1 MKFAVF
7 CCQTLKEETLT
18 RETATT
24 LSFQRQKERRK
35 MERGERMEE
44 ASEQVSNEEP
54 ECDVMYVCYTLQIQ
68 YRYVSVN
75 NPTNVQQVF
84 KHNHCFIVKDIKYSL

>member
-1 MKFAVF
+1 MSM
-7 CCQTLKEETLT
+7 
-18 RETATT
+18 

-54 ECDVMYVCYTLQIQ
+54 ECDVMYIYYTLQIQ
-68 YRYVSVN
+68 YRYV
-75 NPTNVQQVF
+75 
-84 KHNHCFIVKDIKYSL
+84 